1 MLHYAPFGS
10 TIIYIM
16 SKTAITIRT
25 DDLSKKAIAD
35 FAASLGL
42 STSAFATA
50 VLLQAV
56 REQKVVL
63 TPALEPTTYLAKIT
77 KEATNDRSLS
87 KNISSFDNT
96 EEAISHLRSL

>member
-10 TIIYIM
+10 TIVCIM
-16 SKTAITIRT
+16 SNVAITIRT
-25 DDLSKKAIAD
+25 DDQSKKAIAD

-56 REQKVVL
+56 REQKVIL
-63 TPALEPTTYLAKIT
+63 TPALKPTLYLRRAIKQ
-77 KEATNDRSLS
+77 ATNDRDAG
-87 KNISSFDNT
+87 KNVRSFDNT
-96 EEAISHLRSL
+96 KEAISHLRSL